1 MEIKYLEWN
10 LHAMGGIGYEIPS
23 FISNYI
29 NSVDIFVLVE
39 FCTSNGWGEFKH
51 DIGLTY
57 GGIVN
62 QTLGWRYIFVLL
74 VPVLIITLISIR
86 LCSLQEL

>member
-1 MEIKYLEWN
+1 MITVVIHNRNRILN
-10 LHAMGGIGYEIPS
+10 VRHMGYGA
-23 FISNYI
+23 
-29 NSVDIFVLVE
+29 LVSA
-39 FCTSNGWGEFKH
+39 TAPAL
-51 DIGLTY
+51 DLTY

>member
-1 MEIKYLEWN
+1 
-10 LHAMGGIGYEIPS
+10 MGYRA
-23 FISNYI
+23 
-29 NSVDIFVLVE
+29 LVSA
-39 FCTSNGWGEFKH
+39 TAPAL
-51 DIGLTY
+51 GLTY

>member
-51 DIGLTY
+51 DIEKEFDLY
-57 GGIVN
+57 CSPFVSK
-62 QTLGWRYIFVLL
+62 RYISKSTVRD
-74 VPVLIITLISIR
+74 IIS
-86 LCSLQEL
+86 

>member
-1 MEIKYLEWN
+1 MPKVRK
-10 LHAMGGIGYEIPS
+10 EIPELEKL
-23 FISNYI
+23 
-29 NSVDIFVLVE
+29 VQTGRKKFVRYEEGAKLY
-39 FCTSNGWGEFKH
+39 S
-51 DIGLTY
+51 
-57 GGIVN
+57 IVN